1 MFEDEPPR
9 KPAGAITP
17 GEDLSR
23 LSVAELEDRVETLKR
38 EIEHAEAMM
47 KDKRAGID
55 AAQGL
60 FKTGE

>member
-9 KPAGAITP
+9 KPEGAITP

-23 LSVAELEDRVETLKR
+23 LSVDELEERVETLKR
-38 EIEHAEAMM
+38 EIERAEAMM